1 MHLLQALA
9 LLALALALARS
20 HASAYQ
26 PYKTL
31 VAPITKDTTTSLY
44 TATLSFHENYVVD
57 LGAPFSW
64 YSCPD
69 KHPPV
74 ACKAA
79 QCMSARS
86 YLSPLCPPSSS
97 SSHNLCRNCITTPVN
112 PVAKTCALSD
122 LTYRNVALY
131 ATNGRNPTSSI
142 DLNDIYMS
150 CAPVY
155 LLKSLPSG
163 TTGLASL
170 SWAPLALSTQLTPPH
185 LGMTKRFA
193 MCLPSVPNGKG
204 ALFFGSGPY
213 QFRNPALV
221 DVSRF
226 LSYTPLIKTPKS
238 SDYYIGLTGISIAG
252 KAIRLPRNAF
262 AIDSLGRGGT
272 KLSTVIPYTV
282 LRSDVYDAFVK
293 EFKKA
298 TWRIPQVKKVKPF
311 DYCLKSS
318 AIASTRL
325 GIQVPQIN
333 LQVASGRNWTI
344 YGANSM
350 KQVSKDVACL
360 AFVNGGKAAEQAVAI
375 GSYQMEDNFLVFD
388 LAQSTLG
395 FSSSLLGY
403 ATTCANFD
411 FTVKP

>member
-1 MHLLQALA
+1 MHLVQALV
-9 LLALALALARS
+9 LLALALACS
-20 HASAYQ
+20 HASASYQ

-31 VAPITKDTTTSLY
+31 VAPITKDTATSLY
-44 TATLSFHENYVVD
+44 TATLNFHESYVID

-64 YSCPD
+64 CSCPY

-97 SSHNLCRNCITTPVN
+97 SSNNLCRNCITTPVN
-112 PVAKTCALSD
+112 PIAKTCALSD
-122 LTYRNVALY
+122 LTYKNVALY
-131 ATNGRNPTSSI
+131 TTNGRSPTSSI
-142 DLNDIYMS
+142 NLNDIYMS

-170 SWAPLALSTQLTPPH
+170 SWASLALSTQLTPPY
-185 LGMTKRFA
+185 LGMTKSFA
-193 MCLPSVPNGKG
+193 VCLPSVPNGKG
-204 ALFFGSGPY
+204 TLFFGSGPY

-221 DVSRF
+221 DVSRI
-226 LSYTPLIKTPKS
+226 LSYTQLIKSPKS
-238 SDYYIGLTGISIAG
+238 SDYYIGLSGISIAG
-252 KAIRLPRNAF
+252 KAVRSPRNAF
-262 AIDSLGRGGT
+262 SIDPFGRGGT

-282 LRSDVYDAFVK
+282 LRSDVYDAFVN

-298 TWRIPQVKKVKPF
+298 TRGIPQAKMVKPF
-311 DYCLKSS
+311 EYCLKSS

-325 GIQVPQIN
+325 GLQVPQID
-333 LQVASGRNWTI
+333 LQVASGKNWTI

-360 AFVNGGKAAEQAVAI
+360 AFVDGGKAAEQAVAI

-388 LAQSTLG
+388 LAQLTLG

>member
-1 MHLLQALA
+1 MQLVQALL
-9 LLALALALARS
+9 LLALALAGS
-20 HASAYQ
+20 HVSAFP

-44 TATLSFHENYVVD
+44 TTTLNFHENYLVD

-64 YSCPD
+64 YSCQY

-74 ACKAA
+74 TCKAA
-79 QCMSARS
+79 PCMSARS

-97 SSHNLCRNCITTPVN
+97 SSNNRCQNCITTPVN
-112 PVAKTCALSD
+112 PLTKTCALSD
-122 LTYRNVALY
+122 LTYKNVALY
-131 ATNGRNPTSSI
+131 VTNGGHPTRSI
-142 DLNDIYMS
+142 TLNDIYMS
-150 CAPVY
+150 CAPGY

-170 SWAPLALSTQLTPPH
+170 SWASLALSTQLTPPR
-185 LGMTKRFA
+185 LGITKKFA
-193 MCLPSVPNGKG
+193 MCLPSVSNGKG
-204 ALFFGSGPY
+204 TLFFGNGPY
-213 QFRNPALV
+213 LFRSPALV
-221 DVSRF
+221 DVSRY
-226 LSYTPLIKTPKS
+226 LSYTPLVKNPKS
-238 SDYYIGLTGISIAG
+238 SDYYIGLNGISVAG
-252 KAIRLPRNAF
+252 KAVRFPRNAF
-262 AIDSLGRGGT
+262 SIDSFGRGGT
-272 KLSTVIPYTV
+272 KLSTVLPYTV
-282 LRSDVYDAFVK
+282 LRSDVYDAFVR
-293 EFKKA
+293 EFKMA
-298 TWRIPQVKKVKPF
+298 TKHIPQARKVKPF

-318 AIASTRL
+318 AIASTRVGL
-325 GIQVPQIN
+325 QVPQIS
-333 LQVASGRNWTI
+333 LQVASGKDWTI

-360 AFVNGGKAAEQAVAI
+360 AFVDGGKAAEQAVAI